1 MFTKFKILVGLV
13 AVTLVSA
20 VTIGLS
26 TFYFGNAAKDER
38 DIHNT
43 VGETGGE
50 EEIKA
55 DNILENYDFGQ
66 EDLNENYTYIFF
78 PSTLYNEFSADGIDN
93 PENTFGYNEV
103 ILDDFGDPVTKDGEV
118 QYDVVVPQNSGV
130 NFDGE
135 TFSIGTD
142 YSNYYDLLKD
152 SLNDNSKY
160 YLYDLSSGDYPSDF
174 KDKYFDSRYHLSYVS
189 THDVDRFYGIKIND
203 PYSLNNYE
211 TYKYLTGLSAFTYN
225 EDDYWPGNDFWV
237 YDPDSSRND
246 TYKGPLGINEYKIKA
261 KFYRPNVT
269 HFSKSEEILTPIFDN
284 PATGDV
290 NESVYRSYSLTDSNS
305 YVDYDFSI
313 DLTAD
318 YNIDLTD
325 DYNSRREKN
334 EIQMYIDGMVS
345 GEGLSSVPNENPDWK
360 DKKNYDEQLQERRQY
375 RNDRFGFWTEFYDWS
390 TSSVNPNNG
399 LYKEGTG
406 SRYLPIKITTNGNL
420 TPDTLAEILPDLSA
434 SMYSKDVYSDYTA
447 NVWTYNIGNSRDY
460 STATGGFTSKDITN
474 IFDIMQNPSNYAE
487 NNVIRLYPV
496 YSNGKVPISDT
507 TPTRETGGRDA
518 LKAKFTYADS
528 TDSSSNADS
537 TDSSSNADSTDSSS
551 NADSTDLSS
560 KLITNKKLV
569 YSSEEGKTDGGMTIN
584 YAILKNIYLEPYL
597 YTGLSFDGDYSLGD
611 DPRWSGKWHSMY
623 RVSGDDL
630 NEFLKTYGEGLYTF
644 YLVVGNSARTDQASD
659 DLINVEKIL
668 TESGSFPSLY
678 QKSLIPWKFDTYYND
693 EFYGKGAYSCIQN
706 GHNDWV
712 DDNKEEHAEDI
723 SYNNRPVALFIEK
736 VTNLRLVTDIPI
748 KENEDGKPSED
759 QDWKGI
765 DSSVQAGLLSA
776 KNFLLADGVKTYNKD
791 ENGEPIDGQ
800 DVTSPYVYF
809 IQNADFRYVNNLYFQ
824 IRFSN
829 QYIPNALRIVTDF
842 NEYQTDTR
850 LQGTGITNKNPN
862 QYVSYKIGNTTFELA
877 SQRALGDLYI
887 QNASASSSDGTTRE
901 GFKLKD
907 YYARGVY
914 DIMLVANGNYTPNAG
929 ADEDVGA
936 DEAAGAIRV
945 YNMYISRHTNSFI
958 KVFDKNP
965 GTFTY
970 SSGGITGQFVSHKIQ
985 GENLTDGET
994 AESYTTANKIWEGRG
1009 YLGEMFTSSSE
1020 FEDTSESLIESL
1032 QNHFKDYSGSSTLY
1046 KLVDAVTN
1054 RAVAYY
1060 DTTDGGVLFNS
1071 QGSTK
1076 NNNSIDLFMILKNYV
1091 LYLEPVT
1098 TNTNS

>member
-1 MFTKFKILVGLV
+1 MFTKFKLLVGLV

-26 TFYFGNAAKDER
+26 TFYFGNTAKEEV
-38 DIHNT
+38 DIQNT

-66 EDLNENYTYIFF
+66 EDLNESYTYFFF
-78 PSTLYNEFSADGIDN
+78 PSTLYNEFNADGITT
-93 PENTFGYNEV
+93 PENVFGYNEV
-103 ILDDFGDPVTKDGEV
+103 ILDDFGDPITIDGEV
-118 QYDVVVPQNSGV
+118 QYDVVVPQESGV

-135 TFSIGTD
+135 TFSIGTN
-142 YSNYYDLLKD
+142 YSNYYDLLKN

-160 YLYDLSSGDYPSDF
+160 YLYDLSSGDYPNDS
-174 KDKYFDSRYHLSYVS
+174 KEKYIDSSYHLSLVTS
-189 THDVDRFYGIKIND
+189 HDVNRFYGININD

-225 EDDYWPGNDFWV
+225 EDDYWAGNDFWD
-237 YDPDSSRND
+237 YDPASSRNG
-246 TYKGPLGINEYKIKA
+246 TYKGPFGASEHKIKA
-261 KFYRPNVT
+261 NFYRPNVT
-269 HFSKSEEILTPIFDN
+269 NFSKSEEILTPIYDN
-284 PATGDV
+284 PETDVV
-290 NESVYRSYSLTDSNS
+290 NESVYSSFSLTDPDS
-305 YVDYDFSI
+305 YVDYDFST

-318 YNIDLTD
+318 YN
-325 DYNSRREKN
+325 SREEKN
-334 EIQMYIDGMVS
+334 EIQMYVDGMVS
-345 GEGLSSVPNENPDWK
+345 GEGLSSVPNKNPDWYGE
-360 DKKNYDEQLQERRQY
+360 KNYDEQLQKRRQY

-390 TSSVNPNNG
+390 TSSDNPNNG

-447 NVWTYNIGNSRDY
+447 NVWTYNTSTSRDY
-460 STATGGFTSKDITN
+460 DTATGGFTSKDITN
-474 IFDIMQNPSNYAE
+474 IFDIMQNPSNYADE
-487 NNVIRLYPV
+487 DNVIRLYPV
-496 YSNGKVPISDT
+496 YSNGKVPTSNP
-507 TPTRETGGRDA
+507 TPTSKTGGRDA
-518 LKAKFTYADS
+518 LKTKFTYAVS
-528 TDSSSNADS
+528 TDSSSN
-537 TDSSSNADSTDSSS
+537 
-551 NADSTDLSS
+551 STDLSS

-597 YTGLSFDGDYSLGD
+597 YTELSFDGDYSRGNASE
-611 DPRWSGKWHSMY
+611 DPWWSGKWHSMY
-623 RVSGDDL
+623 RVSGSDL
-630 NEFLKTYGEGLYTF
+630 NNFLNTYGEGLYTF
-644 YLVVGNSARTDQASD
+644 YLVVGNSASTNQATD
-659 DLINVEKIL
+659 DLIDVEQKL
-668 TESGSFPSLY
+668 TSDSENFPSLY
-678 QKSLIPWKFDTYYND
+678 QKSLIPWQFDTYYD
-693 EFYGKGAYSCIQN
+693 DVSTRIKGPYSCIQN
-706 GHNDWV
+706 GHNDN
-712 DDNKEEHAEDI
+712 DDDGAAEDI
-723 SYNNRPVALFIEK
+723 GNNNRPVALFIEK

-748 KENEDGKPSED
+748 KENEDGKPSKD

-791 ENGEPIDGQ
+791 GETIINETE
-800 DVTSPYVYF
+800 VTSPYVYF

-842 NEYQTDTR
+842 DDYTDTDDP
-850 LQGTGITNKNPN
+850 LSGVDTEITNKNPN
-862 QYVSYKIGNTTFELA
+862 KYVSYEIGGTKFELA
-877 SQRALGDLYI
+877 SQTELDDFYI
-887 QNASASSSDGTTRE
+887 QNVSASGSDGITRE

-914 DIMLVANGNYTPNAG
+914 DIMLVANGSYSEG
-929 ADEDVGA
+929 EGDDERS
-936 DEAAGAIRV
+936 IRV

-958 KVFDKNP
+958 KVFDRDP

-970 SSGGITGQFVSHKIQ
+970 TGGGISGTFVKHKVS
-985 GENLTDGET
+985 GDGESL
-994 AESYTTANKIWEGRG
+994 AAGESYTDATKIWQGRG
-1009 YLGEMFTSSSE
+1009 YLGEMFTSSSV
-1020 FEDTSESLIESL
+1020 FEEASNSLLTSL
-1032 QNHFKDYSGSSTLY
+1032 QEHFKTPQTTKYTLY

-1060 DTTDGGVLFNS
+1060 DTTSGGTLFNS

-1076 NNNSIDLFMILKNYV
+1076 NGSIDLFMILKNYV

>member
-1 MFTKFKILVGLV
+1 MFTKFKLLVGLV

-26 TFYFGNAAKDER
+26 TFYFGNTAKDER

-66 EDLNENYTYIFF
+66 EDLNESYTYIFF
-78 PSTLYNEFSADGIDN
+78 PSTLYNEFSADGITH

-103 ILDDFGDPVTKDGEV
+103 VLDDFGDPVTKDGEV
-118 QYDVVVPQNSGV
+118 QYEVVTGSGV
-130 NFDGE
+130 YFDGNQFN
-135 TFSIGTD
+135 TFGTTD
-142 YSNYYDLLKD
+142 NLYKNYYDLLKN
-152 SLNDNSKY
+152 SLNNNSEY
-160 YLYDLSSGDYPSDF
+160 YLYDLSSGDYPSDSR
-174 KDKYFDSRYHLSYVS
+174 DKYLDSGDS
-189 THDVDRFYGIKIND
+189 TPLISTGDINRFFGIKNND
-203 PYSLNNYE
+203 PYVLNNYDA
-211 TYKYLTGLSAFTYN
+211 YRYLTGLSTFPYN
-225 EDDYWPGNDFWV
+225 DTNRWSGNNLWK
-237 YDPDSSRND
+237 PDANSDWND
-246 TYKGPLGINEYKIKA
+246 TYRGPFGINEYKIKA
-261 KFYRPNVT
+261 NFYRPEVT
-269 HFSKSEEILTPIFDN
+269 YFSKSEEILTPIFDN
-284 PATGDV
+284 PATDV
-290 NESVYRSYSLTDSNS
+290 NESVYRSRSLTDSS
-305 YVDYDFSI
+305 SIEYDFST

-318 YNIDLTD
+318 YN
-325 DYNSRREKN
+325 SREEKN
-334 EIQMYIDGMVS
+334 EIQMYVDGMVS
-345 GEGLSSVPNENPDWK
+345 GEGLSSVPNKNPDW
-360 DKKNYDEQLQERRQY
+360 DGEQNYDEQLQKRRQY

-390 TSSVNPNNG
+390 DSENNLNKG
-399 LYKEGTG
+399 LKEDGAG

-447 NVWTYNIGNSRDY
+447 NVWTYNTSTSRDY
-460 STATGGFTSKDITN
+460 DTATGGFTSKDITN
-474 IFDIMQNPSNYAE
+474 IFDIMQNPSNYADE
-487 NNVIRLYPV
+487 DNVIRLYPV
-496 YSNGKVPISDT
+496 YSNGKVPTSNP
-507 TPTRETGGRDA
+507 TPTSKTGGRDA
-518 LKAKFTYADS
+518 LKTKFTYAVS
-528 TDSSSNADS
+528 TDSSSN
-537 TDSSSNADSTDSSS
+537 
-551 NADSTDLSS
+551 STDLSS

-597 YTGLSFDGDYSLGD
+597 YTELSFDGDYSRGNASE
-611 DPRWSGKWHSMY
+611 DPWWSGKWHSMY
-623 RVSGDDL
+623 RVSGSDL
-630 NEFLKTYGEGLYTF
+630 NNFLNTYGEGLYTF
-644 YLVVGNSARTDQASD
+644 YLVVGNSASTNQASD
-659 DLINVEKIL
+659 DLIDVEQKL
-668 TESGSFPSLY
+668 TSDSENFPSLY
-678 QKSLIPWKFDTYYND
+678 QKSLIPWQFDTYYDDVFTNI
-693 EFYGKGAYSCIQN
+693 KGPYSCIQN

-765 DSSVQAGLLSA
+765 DGSVQAGLLSA
-776 KNFLLADGVKTYNKD
+776 KNFLLADGVTTYNKD
-791 ENGEPIDGQ
+791 ENGNQIGEPN

-842 NEYQTDTR
+842 NEYQTDDC
-850 LQGTGITNKNPN
+850 LKGSGITNPNPKE
-862 QYVSYKIGNTTFELA
+862 YVSYEIGGTKFELA
-877 SQRALGDLYI
+877 SQRALCGDDGLYI
-887 QNASASSSDGTTRE
+887 QNVSASSSDGITRE

-914 DIMLVANGNYTPNAG
+914 DIMLVANGSYTPNAG
-929 ADEDVGA
+929 ADEGVGA
-936 DEAAGAIRV
+936 DEATGTIRV

-958 KVFDKNP
+958 KVFDRDP

-970 SSGGITGQFVSHKIQ
+970 TGGGISGTFVKHKVP
-985 GENLTDGET
+985 GDGESL
-994 AESYTTANKIWEGRG
+994 AAGESYTDATKIWQGRG
-1009 YLGEMFTSSSE
+1009 YLGEMFTSSSV
-1020 FEDTSESLIESL
+1020 FEDTSNSLLTSL
-1032 QNHFKDYSGSSTLY
+1032 QDHFKTAQTTSTLY

-1060 DTTDGGVLFNS
+1060 DTSQKVLFNS

-1076 NNNSIDLFMILKNYV
+1076 NGSIDLFMILKNYV

>member
-1 MFTKFKILVGLV
+1 MFTKFKLLVGLG

-26 TFYFGNAAKDER
+26 TFYFGNTEKDER

-43 VGETGGE
+43 VGETGGGE

-66 EDLNENYTYIFF
+66 ADLNESYTYIFF
-78 PSTLYNEFSADGIDN
+78 PSTLYNEFSADGIAN

-103 ILDDFGDPVTKDGEV
+103 ILDDFGDPVTKNGEV
-118 QYDVVVPQNSGV
+118 QYEVVTEEITGV
-130 NFDGE
+130 SFNNDK
-135 TFSIGTD
+135 FSIDNTTD
-142 YSNYYDLLKD
+142 NSYTNYYDLLKD
-152 SLNDNSKY
+152 SLNNNSEY
-160 YLYDLSSGDYPSDF
+160 YLYDLSSGDYPISASEYSGDYITRDG
-174 KDKYFDSRYHLSYVS
+174 KRYFN
-189 THDVDRFYGIKIND
+189 IKKFND
-203 PYSLNNYE
+203 PYSLNNKGALAFFKDF
-211 TYKYLTGLSAFTYN
+211 TSYKKVYDGTDDSFSGSEFWIDSGRGYDYDYYYYN
-225 EDDYWPGNDFWV
+225 DTDPEEPGNYNV
-237 YDPDSSRND
+237 R
-246 TYKGPLGINEYKIKA
+246 PLS
-261 KFYRPNVT
+261 
-269 HFSKSEEILTPIFDN
+269 FSKAQEILTPLVKDN
-284 PATGDV
+284 T
-290 NESVYRSYSLTDSNS
+290 
-305 YVDYDFSI
+305 YDITYDNKTVTYNFGL

-318 YNIDLTD
+318 YNYRKVSEEIDA
-325 DYNSRREKN
+325 
-334 EIQMYIDGMVS
+334 YISNFRG
-345 GEGLSSVPNENPDWK
+345 GEGLSDNDNENPDW
-360 DKKNYDEQLQERRQY
+360 DKKKLYDEQLQERRQY

-390 TSSVNPNNG
+390 GSNNNPNYDPNND
-399 LYKEGTG
+399 LYIDGTG

-447 NVWTYNIGNSRDY
+447 NVWTYNIGDSRDY
-460 STATGGFTSKDITN
+460 STATDGFTSKDITN
-474 IFDIMQNPSNYAE
+474 IFDIMQNPSNYADGD
-487 NNVIRLYPV
+487 NVIRLYPV

-518 LKAKFTYADS
+518 LKAKFTYVDS

-537 TDSSSNADSTDSSS
+537 TDLSSNADSTDSSS

-569 YSSEEGKTDGGMTIN
+569 YSSEEGTTDGGMTIN
-584 YAILKNIYLEPYL
+584 YAILKNIYLKPGL
-597 YTGLSFDGDYSLGD
+597 YTELSFDGDYSRGNALIN
-611 DPRWSGKWHSMY
+611 PRWSGQWHSMY
-623 RVSGDDL
+623 KVSGSDL
-630 NEFLKTYGEGLYTF
+630 NNFLNTYGEGLYTF
-644 YLVVGNSARTDQASD
+644 YLVVGNSARTYRARD
-659 DLINVEKIL
+659 DLTNVEQKL
-668 TESGSFPSLY
+668 TSDIDSFPSLY
-678 QKSLIPWKFDTYYND
+678 QKSLIPWNFDTVWND
-693 EFYGKGAYSCIQN
+693 NVVAN
-706 GHNDWV
+706 GEGYLNYLQYK
-712 DDNKEEHAEDI
+712 NTSTK
-723 SYNNRPVALFIEK
+723 NRPVALFIEK

-748 KENEDGKPSED
+748 KENEDGTPSKD
-759 QDWKGI
+759 QDWNGI

-776 KNFLLADGVKTYNKD
+776 KNFLLADGVKTYNKVGGSD
-791 ENGEPIDGQ
+791 SQIDQ
-800 DVTSPYVYF
+800 ASVTDVTSPYVYF

-877 SQRALGDLYI
+877 SQSALGDLYI

-914 DIMLVANGNYTPNAG
+914 DIMLVANGSYSEG
-929 ADEDVGA
+929 EGDDERS
-936 DEAAGAIRV
+936 IRV

-965 GTFTY
+965 GIFTY
-970 SSGGITGQFVSHKIQ
+970 SYGDITGQFVRHKIK
-985 GENLTDGET
+985 GEDKLTPGEPE
-994 AESYTTANKIWEGRG
+994 ESYINKTEVKKIWQGRG

-1020 FEDTSESLIESL
+1020 FEGTSSLLTSL
-1032 QNHFKDYSGSSTLY
+1032 QSYFNKAQTTSTLY

-1060 DTTDGGVLFNS
+1060 DKTQKVLFNS

-1098 TNTNS
+1098 TNS

>member
-1 MFTKFKILVGLV
+1 M
-13 AVTLVSA
+13 
-20 VTIGLS
+20 
-26 TFYFGNAAKDER
+26 N
-38 DIHNT
+38 N
-43 VGETGGE
+43 
-50 EEIKA
+50 
-55 DNILENYDFGQ
+55 
-66 EDLNENYTYIFF
+66 
-78 PSTLYNEFSADGIDN
+78 
-93 PENTFGYNEV
+93 
-103 ILDDFGDPVTKDGEV
+103 
-118 QYDVVVPQNSGV
+118 NS
-130 NFDGE
+130 E
-135 TFSIGTD
+135 
-142 YSNYYDLLKD
+142 
-152 SLNDNSKY
+152 Y
-160 YLYDLSSGDYPSDF
+160 YLYDLSSGDYPSDS
-174 KDKYFDSRYHLSYVS
+174 KDKYMDSRFHLSWVTAYPI
-189 THDVDRFYGIKIND
+189 DRFYGITSND

-211 TYKYLTGLSAFTYN
+211 TYKYLTGLSTFTYN
-225 EDDYWPGNDFWV
+225 EAEYWAGNDFWV
-237 YDPDSSRND
+237 HDPTSSWND
-246 TYKGPLGINEYKIKA
+246 TYKGPAGINEYKINA

-269 HFSKSEEILTPIFDN
+269 HFSKSEEILTPIYDN
-284 PATGDV
+284 PKTDDV

-313 DLTAD
+313 DLTE
-318 YNIDLTD
+318 
-325 DYNSRREKN
+325 DYNSRIGKN
-334 EIQMYIDGMVS
+334 EIQMYVDGMVS
-345 GEGLSSVPNENPDWK
+345 GEGLSSASNENPDWK

-390 TSSVNPNNG
+390 ASSVNPNNG

-447 NVWTYNIGNSRDY
+447 NVWTYNIGDSRDY
-460 STATGGFTSKDITN
+460 STATDGFTSKDITN

-496 YSNGKVPISDT
+496 YSNGKVPTSNP
-507 TPTRETGGRDA
+507 TPTKETGGRDA

-528 TDSSSNADS
+528 TDSSSNADL
-537 TDSSSNADSTDSSS
+537 TDSSS

-584 YAILKNIYLEPYL
+584 YAILKNIYLEPDL
-597 YTGLSFDGDYSLGD
+597 YTELSFDGDYCRGNASD
-611 DPRWSGKWHSMY
+611 NPRWSGKWHSMY
-623 RVSGDDL
+623 RVSGSDL
-630 NEFLKTYGEGLYTF
+630 NNFLNTYGEGLYTF
-644 YLVVGNSARTDQASD
+644 YLVVGNSARTNQASD
-659 DLINVEKIL
+659 DLTNVEQKL
-668 TESGSFPSLY
+668 TSESDSFPSLY

-693 EFYGKGAYSCIQN
+693 EFNGKGAYSCIQN

-791 ENGEPIDGQ
+791 EETIINERE
-800 DVTSPYVYF
+800 VTSPYVYF

-877 SQRALGDLYI
+877 SQRALLGDNEDLYI
-887 QNASASSSDGTTRE
+887 QNASASSSDGITRE

-914 DIMLVANGNYTPNAG
+914 DIMLVANGNYKEG
-929 ADEDVGA
+929 AD
-936 DEAAGAIRV
+936 DEEAIRV

-965 GTFTY
+965 GTFNYYIGDGKSAT
-970 SSGGITGQFVSHKIQ
+970 FVKHKV
-985 GENLTDGET
+985 EADGE
-994 AESYTTANKIWEGRG
+994 ESLAAGETFTEATRIWQGRG
-1009 YLGEMFTSSSE
+1009 YLGEMFTSSSV
-1020 FEDTSESLIESL
+1020 FALSP
-1032 QNHFKDYSGSSTLY
+1032 
-1046 KLVDAVTN
+1046 
-1054 RAVAYY
+1054 RA
-1060 DTTDGGVLFNS
+1060 
-1071 QGSTK
+1071 
-1076 NNNSIDLFMILKNYV
+1076 SI
-1091 LYLEPVT
+1091 
-1098 TNTNS
+1098 

>member
-1 MFTKFKILVGLV
+1 M
-13 AVTLVSA
+13 
-20 VTIGLS
+20 
-26 TFYFGNAAKDER
+26 

-43 VGETGGE
+43 VGEIGGE

-66 EDLNENYTYIFF
+66 EDLNESYTYFFF
-78 PSTLYNEFSADGIDN
+78 PSTLYNEFNADGITT
-93 PENTFGYNEV
+93 PENVFGYNEV
-103 ILDDFGDPVTKDGEV
+103 ILDDFGDPITIDGEV
-118 QYDVVVPQNSGV
+118 QYDVVVPQESGV

-135 TFSIGTD
+135 TFSIGTN
-142 YSNYYDLLKD
+142 YSNYYDLLKN

-160 YLYDLSSGDYPSDF
+160 YLYDLSSGDYPNDS
-174 KDKYFDSRYHLSYVS
+174 KEKYIDSSYHLSLVTS
-189 THDVDRFYGIKIND
+189 HDVNRFYGININD

-225 EDDYWPGNDFWV
+225 EDDYWAGNDFWD
-237 YDPDSSRND
+237 YDPASSRNG
-246 TYKGPLGINEYKIKA
+246 TYKGPFGASEHKIKA
-261 KFYRPNVT
+261 NFYRPNVT
-269 HFSKSEEILTPIFDN
+269 NFSKSEEILTPIYDN
-284 PATGDV
+284 PETDVV
-290 NESVYRSYSLTDSNS
+290 NESVYSSFSLTDPDS
-305 YVDYDFSI
+305 YLDYDFSI

-318 YNIDLTD
+318 YNGRID
-325 DYNSRREKN
+325 KN

-345 GEGLSSVPNENPDWK
+345 GEGLSSATNKNPDWE
-360 DKKNYDEQLQERRQY
+360 KNYDEQLQKRRQY

-390 TSSVNPNNG
+390 TSSDNPNNG

-474 IFDIMQNPSNYAE
+474 IFDIMQNPSNYADGD
-487 NNVIRLYPV
+487 NVIRLYPV

-537 TDSSSNADSTDSSS
+537 TD
-551 NADSTDLSS
+551 LSS

-569 YSSEEGKTDGGMTIN
+569 YSSEEGTTDGGMTIN

-597 YTGLSFDGDYSLGD
+597 YTELSFDGDYSRGVN
-611 DPRWSGKWHSMY
+611 PRWSGKWHSMY
-623 RVSGDDL
+623 RVSGSDL
-630 NEFLKTYGEGLYTF
+630 NEFLNTYGEGLYTF
-644 YLVVGNSARTDQASD
+644 YLVVGNSARTNQASD
-659 DLINVEKIL
+659 DLTDVEQKL
-668 TESGSFPSLY
+668 TSESDSFPSLY

-693 EFYGKGAYSCIQN
+693 EFNGKGAYSCIQN
-706 GHNDWV
+706 GHND
-712 DDNKEEHAEDI
+712 NKDTGVAENI
-723 SYNNRPVALFIEK
+723 RYNNRPVALFIEK

-748 KENEDGKPSED
+748 KENEDGTPSKD

-776 KNFLLADGVKTYNKD
+776 KNFLLADGVKTYNKGS
-791 ENGEPIDGQ
+791 EGQIDQ
-800 DVTSPYVYF
+800 TSVTDVTSPYVYF

-842 NEYQTDTR
+842 EDYTDTDDPLSR
-850 LQGTGITNKNPN
+850 DDSTGITNKNPN

-877 SQRALGDLYI
+877 SQSALGDLYI
-887 QNASASSSDGTTRE
+887 QNVSASSSDGTTRE

-914 DIMLVANGNYTPNAG
+914 DIMLVANGSYSEG
-929 ADEDVGA
+929 EGDDEIS
-936 DEAAGAIRV
+936 IRV
-945 YNMYISRHTNSFI
+945 YNMYINRHTNSFI

-970 SSGGITGQFVSHKIQ
+970 SYGGITGEFVRHKKE
-985 GENLTDGET
+985 GEDLAVGET
-994 AESYTTANKIWEGRG
+994 TESYTTAEKIWQGRG

-1020 FEDTSESLIESL
+1020 FEGTSSLLASL
-1032 QNHFKDYSGSSTLY
+1032 QKYFVEHQANSDLY

-1060 DTTDGGVLFNS
+1060 DTKQKVLFNS

-1076 NNNSIDLFMILKNYV
+1076 NGSIDLFMILKNYV
-1091 LYLEPVT
+1091 LYLDPVT

>member
-1 MFTKFKILVGLV
+1 MFTKFKLLVGLV

-26 TFYFGNAAKDER
+26 TFYFVNTAKEEV

-43 VGETGGE
+43 VGETGE
-50 EEIKA
+50 EKIKA

-66 EDLNENYTYIFF
+66 EDLNESYTYIFF
-78 PSTLYNEFSADGIDN
+78 PSTLYNEFSADEIED
-93 PENTFGYNEV
+93 PENIFGYNEV
-103 ILDDFGDPVTKDGEV
+103 VLDDFGDPVTINGEV
-118 QYDVVVPQNSGV
+118 QYKVENGRGV
-130 NFDGE
+130 NFDGNKF
-135 TFSIGTD
+135 TSSKSTD
-142 YSNYYDLLKD
+142 NTYNNYYDLLKD
-152 SLNDNSKY
+152 SLNDNSEY
-160 YLYDLSSGDYPSDF
+160 YLYDLSSGDYPDYPSDTS
-174 KDKYFDSRYHLSYVS
+174 DKYIDSGGSS
-189 THDVDRFYGIKIND
+189 IISQGDIKRFFGIKNND
-203 PYSLNNYE
+203 PYVLNNYDA
-211 TYKYLTGLSAFTYN
+211 YSYLTGLSTLTYN
-225 EDDYWPGNDFWV
+225 DGKHWSDNNNLWKHDANSDL
-237 YDPDSSRND
+237 ND
-246 TYKGPLGINEYKIKA
+246 TYIGLGFVSYNIYA
-261 KFYRPNVT
+261 YFYRPDVE
-269 HFSKSEEILTPIFDN
+269 HFSKSEEILTPIYDN
-284 PATGDV
+284 PETNDV
-290 NESVYRSYSLTDSNS
+290 NESVYRSFSLPDKTSF
-305 YVDYDFSI
+305 VDYDFSI

-318 YNIDLTD
+318 YD
-325 DYNSRREKN
+325 SREGKN
-334 EIQMYIDGMVS
+334 EIQMYVDGMVS
-345 GEGLSSVPNENPDWK
+345 GEGLSSATNKNPDWE
-360 DKKNYDEQLQERRQY
+360 KNYDEQLQKRRQY

-390 TSSVNPNNG
+390 TSSDNPNNG

-474 IFDIMQNPSNYAE
+474 IFDIMQNPSNYADGD
-487 NNVIRLYPV
+487 NVIRLYPV

-537 TDSSSNADSTDSSS
+537 TD
-551 NADSTDLSS
+551 LSS

-569 YSSEEGKTDGGMTIN
+569 YSSEEGTTDGGMTIN

-597 YTGLSFDGDYSLGD
+597 YTELSFDGDYSRGVN
-611 DPRWSGKWHSMY
+611 PRWSGKWHSMY
-623 RVSGDDL
+623 RVSGSDL
-630 NEFLKTYGEGLYTF
+630 NEFLNTYGEGLYTF
-644 YLVVGNSARTDQASD
+644 YLVVGNSARTNQASD
-659 DLINVEKIL
+659 DLTDVEKKL
-668 TESGSFPSLY
+668 TESDSFPSLY

-693 EFYGKGAYSCIQN
+693 EFNGKGAYSCIQN
-706 GHNDWV
+706 GHND
-712 DDNKEEHAEDI
+712 NKDTGVAENI
-723 SYNNRPVALFIEK
+723 RYNNRPVALFIEK

-748 KENEDGKPSED
+748 KENEDGTPSKD

-791 ENGEPIDGQ
+791 GETIINETE
-800 DVTSPYVYF
+800 VTSPYVYF

-842 NEYQTDTR
+842 DDYTDPDDPLSR
-850 LQGTGITNKNPN
+850 DDSTGITNKNPN

-877 SQRALGDLYI
+877 SQSALGDLYI
-887 QNASASSSDGTTRE
+887 QNVSASGRDGTTRE

-914 DIMLVANGNYTPNAG
+914 DIMLVANGNYTEG
-929 ADEDVGA
+929 SEADGTA
-936 DEAAGAIRV
+936 KTIRV

-970 SSGGITGQFVSHKIQ
+970 SYGGITGEFVRHKKE
-985 GENLTDGET
+985 GEDLAVGET
-994 AESYTTANKIWEGRG
+994 TESYTTAKKIWQGRG

-1020 FEDTSESLIESL
+1020 FGWTSSLLTSL
-1032 QNHFKDYSGSSTLY
+1032 QEHFKTTQATSNLY

-1060 DTTDGGVLFNS
+1060 DTKQKVLFNS
-1071 QGSTK
+1071 QDSTE
-1076 NNNSIDLFMILKNYV
+1076 NNKSIDLFMILKNYV

-1098 TNTNS
+1098 TS